1 MNIKFKLAKDRAET
15 GITFKYKHKRK
26 QDQVITEQTLNS
38 HVQVVYGTFSL
49 AKLKVIR
56 GLNAKIQQL
65 FSFETL
71 LQHFAVFQRQ
81 KYQATI

>member
-15 GITFKYKHKRK
+15 GITFKYKRK